1 MKSVFEQNGG
11 TYTNVGDYYLP
22 DLTVPTD
29 KKYNIGKYGRLHE
42 RFIKENRPCFYTA
55 RMIDGTWLDY
65 LEQVDNAAKAEIE
78 RLVKK
83 FANSLNISEELKAT
97 DQMQWV
103 GLMSNVKAQAE
114 EFVMKNIVFG
124 GVER

>member
-1 MKSVFEQNGG
+1 MKSVFEQSGG
-11 TYTNVGDYYLP
+11 TYTKVGDYYLP

-29 KKYNIGKYGRLHE
+29 KKYNIGKYGRLHGK
-42 RFIKENRPCFYTA
+42 FIKENRPCFYTT

-65 LEQVDNAAKAEIE
+65 LERIDNAAKDEVE
-78 RLVKK
+78 RLVKTI
-83 FANSLNISEELKAT
+83 ADGLNISEELKAT

-124 GVER
+124 GVEK

>member
-1 MKSVFEQNGG
+1 MKLVFEQNGG
-11 TYTNVGDYYLP
+11 TYTKVGDYYLP

-29 KKYNIGKYGRLHE
+29 KKYNIGKYGRLHGK
-42 RFIKENRPCFYTA
+42 FIKGNRPCFYTA

-65 LEQVDNAAKAEIE
+65 LEQVDNAAKAEVE
-78 RLVKK
+78 RLVKT
-83 FANSLNISEELKAT
+83 FADGLNISEKLKAK

-103 GLMSNVKAQAE
+103 GLINNAKAQAE

>member
-11 TYTNVGDYYLP
+11 TYTKVGNYYLP

-29 KKYNIGKYGRLHE
+29 KKYNIGKYGRLHG
-42 RFIKENRPCFYTA
+42 RFIKESRSCFYTA

-65 LEQVDNAAKAEIE
+65 LEQVDNAAKAEVE
-78 RLVKK
+78 RLVKT
-83 FANSLNISEELKAT
+83 FADGLNISEELKAT

-103 GLMSNVKAQAE
+103 GLMNNAKAQAE
-114 EFVMKNIVFG
+114 EFVLKNIVFG
-124 GVER
+124 GVEK

>member
-11 TYTNVGDYYLP
+11 TYTKVGDYYLP

-29 KKYNIGKYGRLHE
+29 KKYNIGKYGRLHG

-65 LEQVDNAAKAEIE
+65 LEQVDNAAKAEVE

-83 FANSLNISEELKAT
+83 FANGLNITEELKAT

-114 EFVMKNIVFG
+114 EFVLKNIVFG
-124 GVER
+124 GVGI

>member
-11 TYTNVGDYYLP
+11 TYTKVGDYYLP

-29 KKYNIGKYGRLHE
+29 KKYNIGKYGRLHGK
-42 RFIKENRPCFYTA
+42 FIKENYPCRYSA
-55 RMIDGTWLDY
+55 MMIQGTWLNY
-65 LEQVDNAAKAEIE
+65 LERIDNTAKNEVE

-83 FANSLNISEELKAT
+83 FADSLNITEELKAK

-103 GLMSNVKAQAE
+103 GLINNAKAQAE

-124 GVER
+124 GVEK